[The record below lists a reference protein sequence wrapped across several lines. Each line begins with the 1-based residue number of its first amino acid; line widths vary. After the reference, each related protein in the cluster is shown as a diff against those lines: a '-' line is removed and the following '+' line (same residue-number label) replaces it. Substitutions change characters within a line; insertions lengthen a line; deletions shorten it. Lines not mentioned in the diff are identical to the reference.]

1 MAVPRPCAEGPCCSR
16 PSAAPGVQQTL
27 DEMDFERGEAGA
39 RPYRPGAFRRPQAPR
54 AKEVAENRG
63 PEGEAA
69 WGPSRSVGGRWAHRS
84 RVVRALQG
92 PGGSSALETPA
103 HVQVGKQAL
112 VSGTFP
118 SGAAGPGSS
127 PGATLG
133 HPALLPGLLL
143 GSRACSQGIAPTPR
157 AWSFR
162 PGGLRVGTAG
172 VRYGRDGLEAGDVI
186 PTCGLSGVTLLP
198 QTILAAALATRGFV
212 HRAWL
217 CLVSHRAHGRLCSRR
232 CSLRRSSQSPL
243 SCGTVL
249 RTLGIPQMG

>member
-16 PSAAPGVQQTL
+16 PSAALGVQQTL

-69 WGPSRSVGGRWAHRS
+69 RGPSRSVGGRWAHCS
-84 RVVRALQG
+84 RVVRARQG

-103 HVQVGKQAL
+103 RVQIGNQAL

-127 PGATLG
+127 PGATPG
-133 HPALLPGLLL
+133 HPVLLPGLLL
-143 GSRACSQGIAPTPR
+143 GSRVCGQGIAPTPR
-157 AWSFR
+157 GWSFR
-162 PGGLRVGTAG
+162 PGGLRVGHC
-172 VRYGRDGLEAGDVI
+172 RREIWQRWPRGRRCHPHLWAQRANSFAPDCPCCCARHPRLCAQSLA
-186 PTCGLSGVTLLP
+186 LSGFSPCTLP
-198 QTILAAALATRGFV
+198 IFAPDAAQAF
-212 HRAWL
+212 
-217 CLVSHRAHGRLCSRR
+217 
-232 CSLRRSSQSPL
+232 QPKPL